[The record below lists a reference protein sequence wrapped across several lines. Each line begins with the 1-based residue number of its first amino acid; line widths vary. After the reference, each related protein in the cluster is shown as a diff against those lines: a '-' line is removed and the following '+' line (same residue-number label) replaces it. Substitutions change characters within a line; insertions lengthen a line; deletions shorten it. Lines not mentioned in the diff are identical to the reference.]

1 MSARRRTEDATW
13 LRLIE
18 PEGQFLTPPVLRQAF
33 PQGFDTLPNAIR
45 DELHERYPATDDE
58 GAWDAWLHWLLR
70 SALGWGERFRTGEAA
85 TRYSLAIPEH
95 GVEIHADAILEDPE
109 RGKARALLLR
119 FPHGTP
125 FEKRIAGER
134 WNASPLDRAA
144 QLCRARNVRIGMVTD
159 GERIATLWVPAE
171 GPGGHATWETTL
183 FLESAEREVLRAFLS
198 LFGAARFFG
207 VAEKE
212 QIEALFEESERKQS
226 EVTDRLGYQVRQA
239 VELLVGAIS
248 RANLER
254 DGALLHETS
263 PQEGYEA
270 GVTVLMRLVFLL
282 YAEERHLLP
291 LDEPLYAEHYAA
303 SKLREQLDEQANAE
317 GDAPLERR
325 SAAWQRM
332 LALFRAIYFGIAHD
346 RLRLPAY
353 GGRLFDP
360 QRFAFLENLP
370 VDDLTVRAILEAIQT
385 IAEPGA
391 NARRRL
397 SYRTLDVEQ
406 IGRVYEG
413 LLDHGA
419 ERVDDIYVRLVG
431 RSGDEAEIPLRDLER
446 AAGEG
451 EGTLVS
457 FLVDTTNKS
466 AGAVGKLIARGRNI
480 ANDPQMR
487 RRLKT
492 ACGNDE
498 QLTERIAPIVYCL
511 DTDLHDLPTIF
522 PAGSL
527 VVKQTRARRDSGT
540 EYTPSE
546 LAEEMVRYA
555 LEPLVYT
562 PRLRPSAELLN
573 LRICDPAVGSG
584 AFLVAACRYLADRVV
599 EAWIEEE
606 PERMRADR
614 DELTLDA
621 RRAVVDR
628 CLYGVDRDAMA
639 VEMAKLSLWLVTLG
653 RERPFTF
660 LDHAIRHGDSLLGLT
675 SLDQVRYVHTN
686 PESGRALYD
695 GALFDATAV
704 VTKLVDE
711 AVRLREQ
718 LEALPSRTVRDA
730 DAKRRLNEEAEG
742 VLARVNVIA
751 DAITVTALATAGQ
764 AEKKRNAAFLELGTR
779 IRAALDPNVTELDR
793 RAAIERLRS
802 ERQGR
807 ITFHWPLAFAE
818 VFADSIERSRRATHG
833 FDLVIGNPPFM
844 GGKLITGNLG
854 TDYRQYLVRELAG
867 GRRGSADLV
876 AYFFLRAAELGNQ
889 FAFLAVNTIAQGDT
903 REVGLDALVEQGWRI
918 ARAVPSR
925 PWPGAAGVHIAQL
938 WLSKAAALPPPV
950 SGVGD
955 VRQAAQT
962 VAGVGMLAPA
972 VLDGVEVSTI
982 SPLLLAASRVKGNP
996 FRLQANAGKAYQGS
1010 IILGMGFTMTPE
1022 EAAEVIERDPRNRDV
1037 LFPYLNAD
1045 DLCSRPDASPSRW
1058 VISFFDRIEEEAAQY
1073 HDCYRIVDQLVRPE
1087 RQRRNPDGTYKLRH
1101 PLPERWWQYADK
1113 RPALYGAIRR
1123 LEQVIVMP
1131 LVSKV
1136 VLPLMYPTRVVFS
1149 HRVEVIVSDSAAIF
1163 GLLTSNVHRSWA
1175 RRHSSTLGTT
1185 TNYSPSDC
1193 FETFPSLSTDGSSV
1207 ADVME
1212 PLDSFRRDLM
1222 LSRNLGLTNLYNQV
1236 HNPKDRDDKIEA
1248 LRRMHAELD
1257 RAVCDAYGWND
1268 LDLAY
1273 GFHDTDEGTRWT
1285 IAPLVLIE
1293 ILDRLLEL
1301 NHQRHAEEVASGH
1314 VGPPA
1319 RNGKS
1324 KGISAKEKTDSQQLS
1339 LTDSI

>member
-1 MSARRRTEDATW
+1 MRARRRTEDAAW

-18 PEGQFLTPPVLRQAF
+18 PEGQFLSTPVLRQAF
-33 PQGFDTLPNAIR
+33 PQGFDTLPSAIR
-45 DELHERYPATDDE
+45 DALHDRYPATDNE
-58 GAWDAWLHWLLR
+58 PAWDAWLHWLLR
-70 SALGWGERFRTGEAA
+70 GALGWGERFRTGEAA
-85 TRYSLAIPEH
+85 ARYSLAIPEH
-95 GVEIHADAILEDPE
+95 AIEIHADAILDDPE
-109 RGKARALLLR
+109 RGKARAIVLR

-125 FEKRIAGER
+125 LEKRIAGER
-134 WNASPLDRAA
+134 WNASPIDRAA
-144 QLCRARNVRIGMVTD
+144 QLCRAHDIRIGIATD
-159 GERIATLWVPAE
+159 GERITTLWVPAE

-198 LFGAARFFG
+198 LLGAARFFA
-207 VAEKE
+207 VAETV
-212 QIEALFEESERKQS
+212 QIEALFEESAKKQS

-248 RANLER
+248 RANLEHQG
-254 DGALLHETS
+254 DLLQDTTPHEV
-263 PQEGYEA
+263 YEA
-270 GVTVLMRLVFLL
+270 AVTVLMRLVFLL

-303 SKLREQLDEQANAE
+303 SKLREQLDEQASIE

-325 SAAWQRM
+325 SAAWQRL

-360 QRFAFLENLP
+360 TRFAFLENFP

-419 ERVDDIYVRLVG
+419 ERVEEIYVRLIG

-446 AAGEG
+446 AAGDG

-457 FLVDTTNKS
+457 FLVDATKKS
-466 AGAVGKLIARGRNI
+466 VSAVGKLIERGRNI

-498 QLTERIAPIVYCL
+498 RLADRIAPIVYCL

-562 PRLRPSAELLN
+562 PGLRPSAELLN

-599 EAWIEEE
+599 EAWIEED
-606 PERMRADR
+606 PERARADR

-653 RERPFTF
+653 RERPFSF

-675 SLDQVRYVHTN
+675 SLDQVRFVHTN
-686 PESGRALYD
+686 PEAGRALYD
-695 GALFDATAV
+695 GALFDATEA

-711 AVRLREQ
+711 AVRLREE

-730 DAKRRLNEEAEG
+730 DAKRRLNDEADG
-742 VLARVNVIA
+742 VLDRVNVVA
-751 DAITVTALATAGQ
+751 DAIVLTTLATAGQ
-764 AEKKRNAAFLELGTR
+764 SEKKRNAAFLELGTR
-779 IRAALDPNVTELDR
+779 IRAALDPHATELER
-793 RAAIERLRS
+793 RAAIESLRS
-802 ERQGR
+802 ERQDR
-807 ITFHWPLAFAE
+807 VTFHWPLAFAE
-818 VFADSIERSRRATHG
+818 VFQRGG
-833 FDLVIGNPPFM
+833 FDVMIGNPPFM
-844 GGKLITGNLG
+844 GGQLITGNLG
-854 TDYRQYLVRELAG
+854 TDFRQYLVQEIAA

-876 AYFFLRAAELGNQ
+876 AYFFLRAAELSSR

-903 REVGLDALVEQGWRI
+903 REVGLDALVGRGWRI
-918 ARAVPSR
+918 ARAFGSR
-925 PWPGAAGVHIAQL
+925 PWPGAAGVHIAQV
-938 WLSKAAALPPPV
+938 WLEAPPPPV
-950 SGVGD
+950 VGD
-955 VRQAAQT
+955 AAFHQSAQRLTAVGT
-962 VAGVGMLAPA
+962 VAPA

-982 SPLLLAASRVKGNP
+982 SPLLLPGTRIKGNP
-996 FRLQANAGKAYQGS
+996 FRLRANAGQVFQGS
-1010 IILGMGFTMTPE
+1010 NVLGMGFTMTPE
-1022 EAAEVIERDPRNRDV
+1022 EAAELIARDPRNRDV
-1037 LFPYLNAD
+1037 LFPYLNAE

-1058 VISFFDRIEEEAAQY
+1058 VINFFNWPLERAEGYSDLIAIVRKRVKPQRDSNQIAYRREKWWRFATVVPEFRTAAR
-1073 HDCYRIVDQLVRPE
+1073 DLEVVI
-1087 RQRRNPDGTYKLRH
+1087 
-1101 PLPERWWQYADK
+1101 
-1113 RPALYGAIRR
+1113 AI
-1123 LEQVIVMP
+1123 P
-1131 LVSKV
+1131 LVSKI
-1136 VLPLMYPTRVVFS
+1136 VLPFFRPAGVVFA
-1149 HRVEVIVSDSAAIF
+1149 HRLAVVASDSPAIF
-1163 GLLTSNVHRSWA
+1163 GLLTSTLHRSWA
-1175 RRHSSTLGTT
+1175 RRYSSTLETR

-1193 FETFPSLSTDGSSV
+1193 FETFPFPDS
-1207 ADVME
+1207 ANPRIAEIMQR
-1212 PLDSFRRDLM
+1212 LDRHRREAM
-1222 LSRNLGLTNLYNQV
+1222 LSANLGLTKLYNRV
-1236 HNPKDRDDKIEA
+1236 HNPRDRDPNIEM
-1248 LRRMHAELD
+1248 LRNLHAELD
-1257 RAVCDAYGWND
+1257 HAVCDAYGWTD

-1273 GFHDTDEGTRWT
+1273 GFHETDEGTRWT
-1285 IAPLVLIE
+1285 IAPPVLVE

-1301 NHQRHAEEVASGH
+1301 NHQRHSEEIVSDRANS
-1314 VGPPA
+1314 PA
-1319 RNGKS
+1319 RNGKARRA
-1324 KGISAKEKTDSQQLS
+1324 SAKTSGDPKQLFLGDSL
-1339 LTDSI
+1339 

>member
-1 MSARRRTEDATW
+1 MRARGRAEDSAW
-13 LRLIE
+13 LRLID
-18 PEGQFLTPPVLRQAF
+18 PEGQFLTTPVLRQAF
-33 PQGFDTLPNAIR
+33 PHGFETLPNAIR
-45 DELHERYPATDDE
+45 DALHARYPATDDE
-58 GAWDAWLHWLLR
+58 AAWDAWLHWLMR
-70 SALGWGERFRTGEAA
+70 GALGWGERFRTGEAA
-85 TRYSLAIPEH
+85 ARYSLAIPEH
-95 GVEIHADAILEDPE
+95 AIEFCADAILDDPE
-109 RGKARALLLR
+109 CGKARVLVLR

-125 FEKRIAGER
+125 LEKRIAGER

-144 QLCRARNVRIGMVTD
+144 QLCRAHDIRIGIVTD
-159 GERIATLWVPAE
+159 GERIATLWVPAN
-171 GPGGHATWETTL
+171 GPGGHATWETAL
-183 FLESAEREVLRAFLS
+183 FLEGAEREVLRAFLS
-198 LFGAARFFG
+198 LFGAARFFA

-212 QIEALFEESERKQS
+212 QIEALFEESARKQS

-248 RANLER
+248 SANLDR
-254 DGALLHETS
+254 QGALLHDTS
-263 PQEGYEA
+263 PQEVYEA
-270 GVTVLMRLVFLL
+270 AVTVLMRLVFLL

-303 SKLREQLDEQANAE
+303 SRLREQLEEQASIE

-325 SAAWQRM
+325 SAAWQRL

-360 QRFAFLENLP
+360 QRFAFLDTFS

-419 ERVDDIYVRLVG
+419 ERVDDVYVRLVG
-431 RSGDEAEIPLRDLER
+431 RSGDEAEIPLHDLER

-451 EGTLVS
+451 EEKLVS
-457 FLVDTTNKS
+457 FLVDTTKKS
-466 AGAVGKLIARGRNI
+466 AGSVRKRIERGRKVTD
-480 ANDPQMR
+480 DPQMR

-492 ACGNDE
+492 ACGNDAR
-498 QLTERIAPIVYCL
+498 LADRVAPIVYCL
-511 DTDLHDLPTIF
+511 DTDLHDLPAIF
-522 PAGSL
+522 AAGSL
-527 VVKQTRARRDSGT
+527 VVKKTRARRDSGT

-562 PRLRPSAELLN
+562 PGLRSSAELLN

-606 PERMRADR
+606 PERARVDR

-653 RERPFTF
+653 RERPFSF
-660 LDHAIRHGDSLLGLT
+660 LDHAIRHGDSLLGLS

-686 PESGRALYD
+686 PEAGRALYD
-695 GALFDATAV
+695 GALFDATEV

-711 AVRLREQ
+711 AVQLRER

-730 DAKRRLNEEAEG
+730 EAKRRLNEEADG
-742 VLARVNVIA
+742 VLDRVNVVA
-751 DAITVTALATAGQ
+751 DAIALTALATAGQ
-764 AEKKRNAAFLELGTR
+764 AEKKRNAAFLELGAR
-779 IRAALDPNVTELDR
+779 IRAALDPHATELDR

-807 ITFHWPLAFAE
+807 VMFHWPLAFAE
-818 VFADSIERSRRATHG
+818 IFRRGG
-833 FDLVIGNPPFM
+833 FDLMIGNPPFM
-844 GGKLITGNLG
+844 GGQLITGNLG
-854 TDYRQYLVRELAG
+854 TDFRQYLVRELAA

-876 AYFFLRAAELGNQ
+876 AYFFLRAAELSKR

-903 REVGLDALVEQGWRI
+903 REVGLDALVGRGWRI

-925 PWPGAAGVHIAQL
+925 PWPGAAGVHIAQV
-938 WLSKAAALPPPV
+938 WLEAPPPIIGV
-950 SGVGD
+950 GAVHQSKQRASGV
-955 VRQAAQT
+955 AT
-962 VAGVGMLAPA
+962 VTPA

-982 SPLLLAASRVKGNP
+982 SPLLLPGTRVQRNP
-996 FRLQANAGKAYQGS
+996 FRLRANARKAFIGS
-1010 IILGMGFTMTPE
+1010 YVLGMGFTMTPE
-1022 EAAEVIERDPRNRDV
+1022 DAAALIARDPRNRDV
-1037 LFPYLNAD
+1037 LFPYLNAE

-1058 VISFFDRIEEEAAQY
+1058 VISFFDWPLERAEGYTDAMS
-1073 HDCYRIVDQLVRPE
+1073 IVRQRVKPE
-1087 RQRRNPDGTYKLRH
+1087 REKNRDRSRR
-1101 PLPERWWQYADK
+1101 EMWWRFT
-1113 RPALYGAIRR
+1113 RPASELYTAIA
-1123 LEQVIVMP
+1123 EEGHAIVMP

-1136 VLPLMYPTRVVFS
+1136 VLPLMYPTRIVFS
-1149 HRVEVIVSDSAAIF
+1149 HAVAVIATERPATF
-1163 GLLTSNVHRSWA
+1163 GFLTSNLHRAWA
-1175 RRHSSTLGTT
+1175 RRRGSSLETRTRYT
-1185 TNYSPSDC
+1185 PSDC
-1193 FETFPSLSTDGSSV
+1193 FETFPFPNAEEARV
-1207 ADVME
+1207 AEIMTR
-1212 PLDSFRRDLM
+1212 LDSFRRDM
-1222 LSRNLGLTNLYNQV
+1222 MASRNLGLTKLYNRI
-1236 HNPKDRDDKIEA
+1236 HAPADRDTDIGT
-1248 LRRMHAELD
+1248 LRDAHAELD
-1257 RAVCDAYGWND
+1257 RAVCDAYGWTD

-1273 GFHDTDEGTRWT
+1273 GFHETDEGKRWT
-1285 IAPLVLIE
+1285 ISPPVLVE

-1301 NHQRHAEEVASGH
+1301 NQARHAEEVASDRIE
-1314 VGPPA
+1314 PTT
-1319 RNGKS
+1319 RNGK
-1324 KGISAKEKTDSQQLS
+1324 KPRKAKPESCPPKQLS
-1339 LTDSI
+1339 LTDSM